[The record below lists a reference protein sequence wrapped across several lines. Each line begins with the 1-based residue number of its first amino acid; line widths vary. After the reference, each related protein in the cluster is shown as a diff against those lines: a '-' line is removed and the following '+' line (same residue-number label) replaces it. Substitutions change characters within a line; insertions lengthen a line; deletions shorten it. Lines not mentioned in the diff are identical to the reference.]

1 MAFASGS
8 GSRGRYDDGD
18 DGNPFPPKKL
28 CSTSLKLQFEADH
41 YPVWFLEKYRPGLEY
56 NFIEESNDCIREFQ
70 CKNQREKESIIGEVC
85 SGKHEAQD
93 NVPRPSCIDLVVG
106 GRKFHLLSPRTTV
119 KGAPHQRLNLL
130 NLN

>member
-1 MAFASGS
+1 MALAFGS
-8 GSRGRYDDGD
+8 GSRGKGEEGEDD
-18 DGNPFPPKKL
+18 NTFPPKKL
-28 CSTSLKLQFEADH
+28 CSSSLKLQMEADH
-41 YPVWFLEKYRPGLEY
+41 YPVGFLKKYKPDLEY
-56 NFIEESNDCIREFQ
+56 KFMEESNDCIREFQ

-106 GRKFHLLSPRTTV
+106 GRKFHPLSPRTTV